1 MTLISKIL
9 GYSIFGDYTD
19 LCLEVCTMAV
29 LAKTYEIVHVRIDRM
44 DGMLLLTTK
53 CQSPVN

>member
-44 DGMLLLTTK
+44 DGLLEIW
-53 CQSPVN
+53 

>member
-1 MTLISKIL
+1 MTLISRIL

-19 LCLEVCTMAV
+19 LCLEVCIMAV
-29 LAKTYEIVHVRIDRM
+29 LAETYEIVRIDRM